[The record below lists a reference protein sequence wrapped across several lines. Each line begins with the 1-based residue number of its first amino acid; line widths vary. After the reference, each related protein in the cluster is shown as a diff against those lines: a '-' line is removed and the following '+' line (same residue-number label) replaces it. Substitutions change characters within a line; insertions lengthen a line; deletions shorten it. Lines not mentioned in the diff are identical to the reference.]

1 MATVAYTTSGA
12 LRVLLGSMCVCP
24 HCARGAMGHTWQEAR
39 DAIQHDPACPEYR
52 ERKDGEA

>member
-1 MATVAYTTSGA
+1 MATLVYSGEGA
-12 LRVLLGSMCVCP
+12 IVVTKWSVYVCRCC
-24 HCARGAMGHTWQEAR
+24 HCAATGDTWQEAR